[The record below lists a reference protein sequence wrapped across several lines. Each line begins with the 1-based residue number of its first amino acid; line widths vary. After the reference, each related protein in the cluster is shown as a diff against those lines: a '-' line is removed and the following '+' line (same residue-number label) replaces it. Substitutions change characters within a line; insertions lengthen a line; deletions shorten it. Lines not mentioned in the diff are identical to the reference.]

1 MADQR
6 PAPRHGADEGTRH
19 RLRPSVGSCIPRVP
33 PLGDQRL
40 RLTLGGIFAGADES
54 ALTMTMYAYPAP
66 AIDGAEPT
74 WRGLHEGSRCR
85 IGPWSVLVESISAEP
100 AEATVL
106 VTVEDEEEI
115 P

>member
-6 PAPRHGADEGTRH
+6 PASGHAAGEGTRH

-40 RLTLGGIFAGADES
+40 RLTLGGIFADPDASG
-54 ALTMTMYAYPAP
+54 LTMTMYAYPAP
-66 AIDGAEPT
+66 AIEGAEPT

-85 IGPWSVLVESISAEP
+85 IGPWSVLVESIAAEP

-106 VTVEDEEEI
+106 VTVEDAERI
-115 P
+115 R